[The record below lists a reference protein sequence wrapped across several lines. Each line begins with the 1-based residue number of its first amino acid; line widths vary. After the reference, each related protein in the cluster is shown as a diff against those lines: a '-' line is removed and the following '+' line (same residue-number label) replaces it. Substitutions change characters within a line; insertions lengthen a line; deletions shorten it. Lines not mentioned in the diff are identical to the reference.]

1 MSEEPRLSRR
11 QLREMG
17 ELSPRDASLPSLT
30 ETEELRL
37 RRPSRREL
45 REAERSNTEAEDRI
59 RATFE
64 HVSGTDLPDAPA
76 ASFSGDNREP
86 AAFGEFFEDFTAQE
100 EAEANTREQPSENIS
115 PLDTQSSPERKS
127 LFERFGDE
135 EDDKPEP
142 SLRDRLVGR
151 TSEDFSSAAED
162 DAVSAEAGEKI
173 EGICVKEN
181 NADAADDDLADPLT
195 SDGGESGVEN
205 FVDSSDESSES
216 DALDEA
222 ACTEVTCSEAACA
235 EESFD
240 EAACTETMNEDTADS
255 EDKDSSSGD
264 FSVVSVSDDCG
275 DGDMLAE
282 NNQSAD
288 NPLNTQAKEPSS
300 ELSKL
305 SEETAQLAVRETKES
320 SADKDSESVVTVS
333 AASSGSSPFGWL
345 VLLIL
350 IVIGAMIGYLGG
362 MWFAAVWLTAP
373 SVGIE
378 SIVSS
383 LLRL

>member
-17 ELSPRDASLPSLT
+17 ELAPRDASLPSLT

-45 REAERSNTEAEDRI
+45 REAERSNAEAEDRI

-64 HVSGTDLPDAPA
+64 NVSGTDLPDAPA
-76 ASFSGDNREP
+76 ASFSDDNEEP
-86 AAFGEFFEDFTAQE
+86 VAFGEFFEDFSAQE
-100 EAEANTREQPSENIS
+100 EAGANTHEQPNENIAS
-115 PLDTQSSPERKS
+115 LDTQSSPERKS

-135 EDDKPEP
+135 EDEKPEP

-173 EGICVKEN
+173 EGICVEEN
-181 NADAADDDLADPLT
+181 NADVVAGDLADPLT
-195 SDGGESGVEN
+195 SDGSESGVEN
-205 FVDSSDESSES
+205 FVDSNDESSES
-216 DALDEA
+216 DTLDET
-222 ACTEVTCSEAACA
+222 ACTEVTSPEASC
-235 EESFD
+235 D
-240 EAACTETMNEDTADS
+240 EAVCTEAPCVETTNEDTEDS
-255 EDKDSSSGD
+255 EDKDSSSSD
-264 FSVVSVSDDCG
+264 FSAVSVSDDS
-275 DGDMLAE
+275 GDMLAE

-288 NPLNTQAKEPSS
+288 NPLNKQAKEPSS

-305 SEETAQLAVRETKES
+305 SEETAQSEVQKTKEAN
-320 SADKDSESVVTVS
+320 ADTDSESVVTVS

-383 LLRL
+383 LLRI